1 MERNEKMAYINN
13 STHNISTAIAD
24 NNAGIT
30 NCSEDANVFNN
41 CFSKVA
47 IDIQSSI
54 SFSNKNYHDY
64 LLLLDIEPFFIF

>member
-1 MERNEKMAYINN
+1 MAYINN
-13 STHNISTAIAD
+13 STHTISTAIAD
-24 NNAGIT
+24 SNAGIT
-30 NCSEDANVFNN
+30 NRSEDANTFNN

-54 SFSNKNYHDY
+54 SFSNKNY